1 VTNHPKPVAPERPRQ
16 VAVIGAGYVGIPTAA
31 LLAHYGHQ
39 VVLAERDQR
48 RLSVLQAGRSPIVEA
63 GLDELLAEGV
73 ANGNLRFTDGA
84 AAACRD
90 ADVIFLCV
98 PTPQD
103 DDGSADLSY
112 VLAAAEEISAS
123 LKSGAIVVD
132 KSTVP
137 VGTAKLVAER
147 LGRSDVTVVSNPEFL
162 REGTAVADSLA
173 PDRIVVGADRPEDA
187 MAVAELFAASKA
199 PLVLTDT
206 ATAETTKYVANAFLA
221 TKLSFINAVAG
232 LCEAV
237 GADVRDLI
245 VGLGYDK
252 RIGFEFMN
260 PGPGWGGSC
269 LPKDTAALISI
280 GRDHGFD
287 FALLRGAVQTNE
299 DQIRTIVAK
308 VSHAAGGLEGRRV
321 GVWGLTFKANTDDRR
336 CSPATDVCGRLVAA
350 GAEVVAYDP
359 TVAPGTEAA
368 DLEGITVVGDA
379 YEAVRG
385 AEVAVLLTEW
395 PEFRSIDLAKVAE
408 VLAAPAVVDARNLFD
423 PAAVRRNGLRYSG
436 IGRT

>member
-1 VTNHPKPVAPERPRQ
+1 M
-16 VAVIGAGYVGIPTAA
+16 
-31 LLAHYGHQ
+31 
-39 VVLAERDQR
+39 
-48 RLSVLQAGRSPIVEA
+48 
-63 GLDELLAEGV
+63 
-73 ANGNLRFTDGA
+73 
-84 AAACRD
+84 
-90 ADVIFLCV
+90 
-98 PTPQD
+98 
-103 DDGSADLSY
+103 
-112 VLAAAEEISAS
+112 
-123 LKSGAIVVD
+123 

-137 VGTAKLVAER
+137 IGTSTRIAHLLR
-147 LGRSDVTVVSNPEFL
+147 RPDISVVSNPEFL
-162 REGTAVADSLA
+162 REGFAVSESLS
-173 PDRIVVGADRPEDA
+173 PERIVVGSSRPGAAQE
-187 MAVAELFAASKA
+187 VANLFAPSAA
-199 PLVLTDT
+199 PVIVTDSS
-206 ATAETTKYVANAFLA
+206 TAEAMKYAANAFLA

-308 VSHAAGGLEGRRV
+308 VSHADGGLEGRRV

-336 CSPATDVCGRLVAA
+336 CSPATDVCARLVAA